1 LLIQDADLI
10 SSIKITDLLD
20 AKYYIANKKI
30 NIITFGTREVNVM
43 TFVYAL

>member
-20 AKYYIANKKI
+20 AKYYIANKKNQYI
-30 NIITFGTREVNVM
+30 FTFGAREVN
-43 TFVYAL
+43 TFVNAL